1 MRALRRSTGR
11 RCARGT
17 RGGGNKEGT
26 LIDSGV
32 VMCGERGKRETGQEL
47 VLVSGRQIAG
57 KNFGGSGSRTEGFGM
72 IWAQRRKDFEIIF

>member
-1 MRALRRSTGR
+1 MSALRRSTGR

-32 VMCGERGKRETGQEL
+32 VMCGEWVEKRDGTWIGAGVGTADCRDMISGYWSDL
-47 VLVSGRQIAG
+47 SSALKKVLKNNIFSG
-57 KNFGGSGSRTEGFGM
+57 
-72 IWAQRRKDFEIIF
+72 